1 MRDSNLW
8 NHSCAEQF
16 DAPILDADLTAD
28 LLIIGGGFTGCSAA
42 LEAEKQG
49 AKVVLIEAR
58 TIGFGG
64 SGRNVGLVN
73 AGLWLPPDTVCQR
86 MGQAAG
92 ERLNTT
98 LAEAPDAVFSLIDE
112 HGIQCEAIRNGTL
125 HCAHSKGGLDDL
137 ITRYEQQLRRGAPVQ
152 LLDAAQTAQATG
164 TDVYY
169 GALQDMRAGTLQ
181 PLGYVR
187 GLARAAAQAGTQI
200 FENSS
205 VMQLGFSGDWLAR
218 CKSGSVRAKSLIL
231 ATNAY
236 HTGFRGAE
244 SVRMTPVN
252 FFQLATPPLPASLL
266 NEILGQH
273 QGCWDTGLVMTSF
286 RKDKAG
292 RFILGA
298 MGLPDRMGIH
308 ENWARRAMARLFPG
322 LKDQSFEFFWSGR
335 IGMSV
340 DYIAKIQR
348 LGERGYS
355 AFGFSGRGIGPGTV
369 IGRSLARAVLNGDET
384 ALPIA
389 PIDAYQDKL
398 RVAKGLWIEAGAR
411 AIHFTGAR

>member
-1 MRDSNLW
+1 M
-8 NHSCAEQF
+8 
-16 DAPILDADLTAD
+16 DADLTAD

-42 LEAEKQG
+42 LEAAKQG

-73 AGLWLPPDTVCQR
+73 AGLWLPPDAVCQR

-92 ERLNTT
+92 ERLNAT

-112 HGIQCEAIRNGTL
+112 HGIQCEAVRNGTL

-181 PLGYVR
+181 PLGYVK

-205 VMQLGFSGDWLAR
+205 VIELGFSGDWLAR
-218 CKSGSVRAKSLIL
+218 CKGGLVRAKSLIL

-308 ENWARRAMARLFPG
+308 ENWARRAMAQLFPG

-340 DYIAKIQR
+340 DYIAKIQH

-411 AIHFTGAR
+411 AIHFIGAR